1 MHSGRWRVTQNAGKL
16 YLELRQYSGGLIYHC
31 RVKVCSE
38 GNQASAAHNLRAR
51 AAVVRVLRGR
61 RQGET
66 HPEQHQD
73 PMEDGA
79 SRSTDSA
86 NRSAIEDA
94 PSISSDSPEMAT
106 VRRLVVETVAVIVVA
121 ADHRREARGRDR
133 RCQATTSV
141 SLLNMGGSGKGGV
154 GSGMG
159 KALPEIKALCVKLVY
174 AAVQPPKRHPF

>member
-1 MHSGRWRVTQNAGKL
+1 MTQNAGKL

-94 PSISSDSPEMAT
+94 PSSSSDSPEMAT

-133 RCQATTSV
+133 RCQARTSV
-141 SLLNMGGSGKGGV
+141 SVLNMGGSGKGKEG
-154 GSGMG
+154 GSRNKSFVCKISVCSCTTTKEASILMG
-159 KALPEIKALCVKLVY
+159 SLSSGRSVI
-174 AAVQPPKRHPF
+174 

>member
-66 HPEQHQD
+66 HPEQDQD

-94 PSISSDSPEMAT
+94 PRDGYREEISCRNSSCDCRRSRSPKRSSRT
-106 VRRLVVETVAVIVVA
+106 RSPLSGYDI
-121 ADHRREARGRDR
+121 
-133 RCQATTSV
+133 SV
-141 SLLNMGGSGKGGV
+141 SPKYGREPGGGEV
-154 GSGMG
+154 GSDMG
-159 KALPEIKALCVKLVY
+159 KALPEIKALCVK
-174 AAVQPPKRHPF
+174 